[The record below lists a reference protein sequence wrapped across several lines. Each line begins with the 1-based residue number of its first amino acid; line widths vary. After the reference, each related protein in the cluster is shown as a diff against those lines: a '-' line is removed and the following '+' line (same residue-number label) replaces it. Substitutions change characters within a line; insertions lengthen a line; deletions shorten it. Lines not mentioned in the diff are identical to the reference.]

1 LFSREEEEEE
11 EEGTVI
17 AYQRCESP
25 SRIPSKLL
33 KPTFSLR
40 ILCNSL
46 HPSLSAIIFTNGFD
60 FDFVFVCG
68 IELFRF

>member
-1 LFSREEEEEE
+1 LLYREEE

-33 KPTFSLR
+33 KLTFCLP

-46 HPSLSAIIFTNGFD
+46 HPPLSAIIFINSFD
-60 FDFVFVCG
+60 FIFVCG
-68 IELFRF
+68 IELFWF